1 MIKINFLTLVQQLA
15 TIFRESAAL
24 FSQTLILF
32 FLLMIGFTIRRLEI
46 VDQHLNDNLTNL
58 IIYVTLPALIINSMN
73 YDFSLERLSQL
84 GMALVSAVFI
94 FLIMISVSWL
104 VSARLGSD
112 KDEVSIYRFILI
124 FANVG
129 FMGYPVVEVIFGQ
142 QGVFLASIYN
152 LVFNLFLWT
161 IGVLIM
167 CSSCRV
173 EESKIKVDL
182 SRLLNPG
189 IISIGIGFLIF
200 LFSVELPGAVDSTLH
215 MLGETTTPLAMIVV
229 GNILAQVEIKD
240 IFTKGKLWLLAA
252 VRLAILPV
260 LVLAILKGLSA
271 VVPIISFS
279 PVLLGVLIVLTG
291 MPAAANTA
299 IFAQKFGSDEAL
311 ASQGIFLTTL
321 LSIVTIPLIVYIT
334 QL

>member
-129 FMGYPVVEVIFGQ
+129 LMGYAVVEGMFGRE
-142 QGVFLASIYN
+142 GVCLAS
-152 LVFNLFLWT
+152 V
-161 IGVLIM
+161 
-167 CSSCRV
+167 
-173 EESKIKVDL
+173 
-182 SRLLNPG
+182 
-189 IISIGIGFLIF
+189 
-200 LFSVELPGAVDSTLH
+200 
-215 MLGETTTPLAMIVV
+215 
-229 GNILAQVEIKD
+229 
-240 IFTKGKLWLLAA
+240 
-252 VRLAILPV
+252 
-260 LVLAILKGLSA
+260 
-271 VVPIISFS
+271 
-279 PVLLGVLIVLTG
+279 
-291 MPAAANTA
+291 
-299 IFAQKFGSDEAL
+299 
-311 ASQGIFLTTL
+311 
-321 LSIVTIPLIVYIT
+321 
-334 QL
+334 